1 MTAIVG
7 VLCVRT
13 YRTFYFALRQEHRG
27 SGVLLRPVM
36 GQVLQRKG
44 RFFFSVEEV

>member
-1 MTAIVG
+1 MTAVVG

-27 SGVLLRPVM
+27 VLLRPDM

-44 RFFFSVEEV
+44 RFFYSAEEV